1 MAQVVRIRNPLGSM
15 DGDQLSQYAQNF
27 HRSTSQTLTGLRPY
41 PSEQEIQA
49 AAEVSQDRNLY
60 ISAARTDNPNTPV
73 TLNAAERRALARE
86 VDHTFSEKGMWM
98 VIVTVSLSAFL
109 QGFVQSS
116 QNGANLFA
124 DQWIDQSG
132 DTDPR
137 YAFAN
142 AAVYFSAAALG
153 CPLAAALNS
162 LFGRRGTILIG
173 SVLTLAG
180 SLGSAAIPLH
190 DEKRSGIEATG
201 ENNGWALLSGIR
213 VIGGIGMGLKAVT
226 APILAAETAVEYWR
240 GSFVLTWQLW
250 VSFGIMTSFIVNLGL
265 NEITDTELKLRL
277 IMASP
282 AVFAFILMLVVFKCP
297 ESFRYY
303 MKPGS
308 RHYNPEKAFGSLL
321 RLRNTKIQA
330 TRDLFLTHVGVE
342 QEIRIEREAGESS
355 ADPGAETALPPV
367 PGESRDGRSRRIVV
381 HARNI
386 SKAIWRHVLQY
397 FKILSKRRLRNAA
410 IASGIVALAQQLSGS
425 RFPNILPYD
434 LVDNK
439 KANMP
444 VVNIMA
450 FYGGSILVGG
460 EPGQV
465 LSDKDVNKAMVYNVI
480 FGMLNFL
487 FCLPGI
493 HYIDSLGRRTILL
506 FTIPWMAVALMA
518 AAVSFD
524 QVKPEIV
531 AFWLYFHTIWYSPGM
546 GPVPFILAAESFP
559 LAFRETGASVAIGI
573 NFLFAGFLAFL
584 QPLLVTAIGYSG
596 TLGLFAGFN
605 VISFVLIFLFVEETG
620 GIRLEDLGLVFR
632 EPKTEFVRFQVS
644 NFLPWLG
651 KYLMGKSRLE
661 DRPRRI
667 VNSEEGEVEIMQ

>member
-213 VIGGIGMGLKAVT
+213 VIGGIGMGLKA
-226 APILAAETAVEYWR
+226 
-240 GSFVLTWQLW
+240 
-250 VSFGIMTSFIVNLGL
+250 
-265 NEITDTELKLRL
+265 
-277 IMASP
+277 
-282 AVFAFILMLVVFKCP
+282 
-297 ESFRYY
+297 
-303 MKPGS
+303 
-308 RHYNPEKAFGSLL
+308 
-321 RLRNTKIQA
+321 IQA